1 MWIGATRFI
10 RSMSVDSSGLATTA
24 VEFMHRTCDVW
35 PASSG
40 TVLEQAYRK
49 AMAER
54 ATVSL
59 EYYYEGNTRDA
70 WSLIEAHPV
79 SEGVAVFARDI
90 TEQKRTAEQLRQSE
104 ARLQAAVDLVKL
116 GRYAWNP
123 QTMSC
128 KWDDTL
134 RAMWGLPAG
143 APVDYDVWRACV
155 PTLCSK
161 GTYPS
166 FSRPV
171 TIRRSFRNGTA
182 MSRCARNRW
191 IC

>member
-1 MWIGATRFI
+1 M
-10 RSMSVDSSGLATTA
+10 
-24 VEFMHRTCDVW
+24 
-35 PASSG
+35 P
-40 TVLEQAYRK
+40 
-49 AMAER
+49 ER

-128 KWDDTL
+128 
-134 RAMWGLPAG
+134 
-143 APVDYDVWRACV
+143 
-155 PTLCSK
+155 
-161 GTYPS
+161 
-166 FSRPV
+166 
-171 TIRRSFRNGTA
+171 NGTT
-182 MSRCARNRW
+182 R
-191 IC
+191 